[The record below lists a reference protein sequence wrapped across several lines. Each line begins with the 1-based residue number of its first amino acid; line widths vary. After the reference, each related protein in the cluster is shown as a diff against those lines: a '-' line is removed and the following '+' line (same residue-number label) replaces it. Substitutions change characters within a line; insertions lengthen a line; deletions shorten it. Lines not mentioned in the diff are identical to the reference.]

1 MIKKAFLLITSL
13 VLTGCASIPTQLDVQ
28 SGPDIAPE
36 AQQEFAYYT
45 PSGPSFNA
53 TSQEIVSGFLAAGT
67 SPLNDYAVAREFLS
81 DDFAQRWNP
90 ENQTVIRAGAPVFRQ
105 AGESL
110 VVVELSAGARIDE
123 QGRYED
129 SVELTTTNLRFRV
142 SLQDG
147 QWRISSAPNLTVV
160 TPPVFS
166 VVFNAFP
173 VYFLDSSTDSLVPDL
188 RWFPTK
194 TSTPTR
200 LVNALLAGPSAWL
213 SSGVRSAIPDG
224 TQLTISAVRILNRV
238 AQVDL
243 DSDALAAGQQDRR
256 NLFGQLRSTL
266 LQLPGVDDISLSVN
280 GAFQDISPGGAE
292 PNDEMSLSYV
302 LKPTGVEPL
311 TSIGSMPLT
320 GTQSMVANYNP
331 KLIAITDNGDQVAF
345 TTAEGV
351 FELSSQS
358 LRVEITKLSSLIDV
372 VALEYDKS
380 GSLWAF
386 PSDASLPV
394 EVYDQTT
401 VVRTLD
407 SPFLG
412 LRLAAAIA
420 PEGTRVVQSIQT
432 EDAESFL
439 DIGVVLRDANSIPL
453 ALNNG
458 LRIQPV
464 LGTPIAVS
472 WQEPASMRVLER
484 TASGLTAFSEYSI
497 SGPRTQLPMPPTIG
511 IELHTAA
518 SSASS
523 YMLSEAGEVW
533 LFSANSWR
541 RIATGVTSIS
551 QLR

>member
-1 MIKKAFLLITSL
+1 MIKKAFILIASL
-13 VLTGCASIPTQLDVQ
+13 VLTGCASIPTQLDIQ

-110 VVVELSAGARIDE
+110 VVVELSAGARIDD

-129 SVELTTTNLRFRV
+129 SVELSTTNLRFRV
-142 SLQDG
+142 ALQDG

-173 VYFLDSSTDSLVPDL
+173 VYFLDSSMESLVPDL

-213 SSGVRSAIPDG
+213 SSGVKSAIPEG

-243 DSDALAAGQQDRR
+243 DADALAAGQQDRR
-256 NLFGQLRSTL
+256 NMLGQLRSTL

-280 GAFQDISPGGAE
+280 GAFQDIAPGGAE
-292 PNDEMSLSYV
+292 LNDEMSLSYV
-302 LKPTGVEPL
+302 LTPTGVEPL
-311 TSIGSMPLT
+311 TGIGSMPLS
-320 GTQSMVANYNP
+320 GTQAMVADYDP
-331 KLIAITDNGDQVAF
+331 DLIAITDNGDRVAF

-351 FELSSQS
+351 FELTNQS
-358 LRVEITKLSSLIDV
+358 LRVEIIQLSSLIDV
-372 VALEYDKS
+372 VALDYDKS

-386 PSDASLPV
+386 PADASLPV

-401 VVRTLD
+401 VVRTLA
-407 SPFLG
+407 SPFVG
-412 LRLAAAIA
+412 LRLAVAIA
-420 PEGTRVVQSIQT
+420 PEGTRIVQSIQT
-432 EDAESFL
+432 DDGESFL
-439 DIGVVLRDANSIPL
+439 DVGVVLRDANSIPL
-453 ALNNG
+453 ALNKG
-458 LRIQPV
+458 LTIQPV

-472 WQEPASMRVLER
+472 WQEMASIRLLET

-511 IELHTAA
+511 IELHAAA
-518 SSASS
+518 STASS
-523 YMLSEAGEVW
+523 YMLSEVGEVW

-541 RIATGVTSIS
+541 RIETGVTSIS
-551 QLR
+551 PLR

>member
-213 SSGVRSAIPDG
+213 SSGVRSAIPEG

-256 NLFGQLRSTL
+256 NLLGQLRSTL

>member
-256 NLFGQLRSTL
+256 NLLGQLRSTL

-280 GAFQDISPGGAE
+280 GAFQDIAPGGAE

-311 TSIGSMPLT
+311 TSIGSMPLN
-320 GTQSMVANYNP
+320 GTQTMVANYNP
-331 KLIAITDNGDQVAF
+331 KLIAITDDGDQVAF

-358 LRVEITKLSSLIDV
+358 LRVEIIKLSSLIDV